1 MLNTLDMHKELE
13 NLKRRYA
20 IIATELM
27 DRAEKARSKVTD
39 DAKPGSFSTHD
50 AFNCAAQASEL
61 ATLAGKIEQTENVIR
76 WMADKAEV

>member
-20 IIATELM
+20 ITLTELI
-27 DRAEKARSKVTD
+27 DRAEKARSKAD
-39 DAKPGSFSTHD
+39 QKSGAFSNHD
-50 AFNCAAQASEL
+50 AFNIGASASEL

-76 WMADKAEV
+76 WMAEKAEV

>member
-1 MLNTLDMHKELE
+1 MLKMTDMLKELE

-27 DRAEKARSKVTD
+27 DRAEKARSKSAD
-39 DAKPGSFSTHD
+39 DAVFSTHD
-50 AFNCAAQASEL
+50 AFNCAASASEL

-76 WMADKAEV
+76 WMEAK